1 MPEPFTCQIH
11 WFRGFPDGAIW
22 VSCGRPARFSSSG
35 RMRKYTITGCRH
47 RWRFV
52 RRCGLH
58 GRASGYDAAG
68 GKIGGFPVAGGRDQR
83 GARSSFRM
91 FGTLWKR
98 RARLRADVSVR
109 QGHTSRWGTMV
120 VSTAFLPTAT
130 RVAGIFRRGEPGAAI
145 VGLMIRG
152 IRLPVEAEDFA
163 LRIGSAA
170 CDVCKRTEHPCSA
183 DCEVFGRRI
192 GVFDD
197 DPKGIFDVFSQ
208 QPGGVRG
215 AIDRSGLGRK
225 AG

>member
-1 MPEPFTCQIH
+1 M
-11 WFRGFPDGAIW
+11 
-22 VSCGRPARFSSSG
+22 
-35 RMRKYTITGCRH
+35 
-47 RWRFV
+47 

-58 GRASGYDAAG
+58 GRASGCDAAG
-68 GKIGGFPVAGGRDQR
+68 GKIGGISRRQRTRPARCTVVVSDVWNAMETPCPAASRCLGAAG
-83 GARSSFRM
+83 SYEP
-91 FGTLWKR
+91 L
-98 RARLRADVSVR
+98 
-109 QGHTSRWGTMV
+109 GTMV

-130 RVAGIFRRGEPGAAI
+130 RVAGIFRRGESGAAI

-152 IRLPVEAEDFA
+152 IRLSVEEENFA
-163 LRIGSAA
+163 LRIGLAA